1 MTRDTTKSD
10 AVRDVVYLSMHT
22 SPLLQP
28 GSGHAG
34 GMNVYIDELA
44 QTMSQRNVNVTVFTR
59 SSDPQDPDIIEVN
72 DRYRVVNV
80 AAGPETYVPMTAMP
94 DLVLAFTEKVLDY
107 IQSHAIHPYV
117 IHSHY
122 WLSGWAGAILKET
135 LGVPLANSFHTLGR
149 IKDLTRRIDEAPS
162 SALRTY
168 TEEEVIA
175 LSDCVIAS
183 TPHEFD
189 DLVDH
194 YGANPERLCTSP
206 PGIDH
211 DVFQPGDR
219 NQARK
224 TLGWQTGIPIVL
236 FVGRIQPLKA
246 ADVAVGAI
254 GHLDDLGRVP
264 HLVVVGGPSGPDGPA
279 ELSRLHQ
286 IVDEQNIGDR
296 VSFYDAQPHRE
307 LPTFYQAADIVIV
320 PSRSET
326 FGLVAAE
333 AQACGTPVVAADVGG
348 LPYAVDNGGSGLL
361 VAGHDPG
368 DYAKAIRTILTDP
381 DLAASMGRRAEV
393 ISMRFSWPA
402 TADRLLELYEGIHS
416 A

>member
-1 MTRDTTKSD
+1 MSEHLE
-10 AVRDVVYLSMHT
+10 VVYLSMHT

-34 GMNVYIDELA
+34 GMNVYIHELA
-44 QTMSQRNVNVTVFTR
+44 LTMSRRNVDVTVFTR
-59 SSDPQDPDIIEVN
+59 RTDPGDADVVFV
-72 DRYRVVNV
+72 DDGYRVVNV
-80 AAGPETYVPMTAMP
+80 SAGPAKHIPMAGMP
-94 DLVLAFTEKVLDY
+94 DLVLEFTEGTLDY

-122 WLSGWAGAILKET
+122 WLSGWAGAILKEV

-149 IKDLTRRIDEAPS
+149 IKDLTRRADEAPS
-162 SALRTY
+162 SPLRTY

-175 LSDCVIAS
+175 LSNCIIAS

-194 YGANPERLCTSP
+194 YGASPERLCTSP
-206 PGIDH
+206 PGVDH
-211 DVFQPGDR
+211 DVFRPGDR
-219 NQARK
+219 FQARRA
-224 TLGWQTGIPIVL
+224 LGWSPEAPIIL

-246 ADVAVGAI
+246 ADVAVNAVAE
-254 GHLDDLGRVP
+254 LDDLAP
-264 HLVVVGGPSGPDGPA
+264 LPQLVIVGGPSGPDGFA
-279 ELSRLHQ
+279 ELARLHD
-286 IVDEQNIGDR
+286 IVAERNLDDR
-296 VSFYDAQPHRE
+296 VRFYDAQPHAH
-307 LPTFYQAADIVIV
+307 LPTFYQAADLLVV

-361 VAGHDPG
+361 VAGHDPQ
-368 DYAKAIRTILTDP
+368 DFAKAIRTILTDGE
-381 DLAASMGRRAEV
+381 LAEAMGQRAEEF
-393 ISMRFSWPA
+393 SARFSWPA
-402 TADRLLELYEGIHS
+402 TADRLLELYHGIHGP
-416 A
+416 

>member
-1 MTRDTTKSD
+1 MTADSTV
-10 AVRDVVYLSMHT
+10 VRDVVYLSMHT
-22 SPLLQP
+22 SPLMQP
-28 GSGHAG
+28 GTGHAG
-34 GMNVYIDELA
+34 GMNVYIHELA
-44 QTMSQRNVNVTVFTR
+44 LTMSQRNVDVTVFTR
-59 SSDPQDPDIIEVN
+59 RGDALAADEIQVAE
-72 DRYRVVNV
+72 RYRVVNI
-80 AAGPETYVPMTAMP
+80 AAGPPTHVAMRHMP
-94 DLVLAFTEKVLDY
+94 DLVVPFTEGVLDS

-122 WLSGWAGAILKET
+122 WLSGWSGAILKET

-149 IKDLTRRIDEAPS
+149 VKDLTRRVDEAPS
-162 SALRTY
+162 SHLRTY
-168 TEEEVIA
+168 TEKEVIA
-175 LSDCVIAS
+175 LSNCIIAS

-211 DVFQPGDR
+211 DVFRPGDR
-219 NQARK
+219 NEARRA
-224 TLGWQTGIPIVL
+224 LGWDRDAPVVL
-236 FVGRIQPLKA
+236 FVGRIQALKA
-246 ADVAVGAI
+246 ADIAVTAI
-254 GHLDDLGRVP
+254 ARLSDMSPQPR
-264 HLVVVGGPSGPDGPA
+264 LVVVGGPSGPDGHA
-279 ELSRLHQ
+279 ELGRLHQ
-286 IVDEQNIGDR
+286 IVHEKSIADR
-296 VSFYDAQPHRE
+296 VAFYDAQPHRQ
-307 LPTFYQAADIVIV
+307 LPTFYQAADLVVV

-381 DLAASMGRRAEV
+381 HLAAAMGEQAV
-393 ISMRFSWPA
+393 DFSAAFSWPA
-402 TADRLLELYEGIHS
+402 TADRLLELYEGIQPS
-416 A
+416 